1 MAIDTENRHSGDI
14 HRTIVSMKI
23 LTEKLLLWRYT
34 QTFVTMEKNKEQ
46 FLPLRYNRY
55 FVHKYRTIVRMQN

>member
-46 FLPLRYNRY
+46 FLP
-55 FVHKYRTIVRMQN
+55 